1 MPGKWLLA
9 GTAIVVTVTVPV
21 FLFFTLSTPCLVLQ
35 NSETGAVIAVFPVND
50 GEEFSIT
57 FIHSVNQTPVTD
69 VYQIKSGRI
78 HVVRTVYY
86 SFGAG
91 VQSEIGEGESLA
103 YGPDGAMI
111 VSGFNRPMDRL
122 SYIVGTVSDHTL
134 EIGGEKIS
142 LRELCGRNTRVQ
154 LTYGRRFVL
163 VRAPFSARSQ

>member
-78 HVVRTVYY
+78 HVVRMVYY

-91 VQSEIGEGESLA
+91 VQSEIGRASLWRTA
-103 YGPDGAMI
+103 RTGD
-111 VSGFNRPMDRL
+111 DCQRL
-122 SYIVGTVSDHTL
+122 
-134 EIGGEKIS
+134 
-142 LRELCGRNTRVQ
+142 
-154 LTYGRRFVL
+154 
-163 VRAPFSARSQ
+163 